1 MPHQCVKC
9 GKVYD
14 DGTKVILKGCTD
26 CKGKMFFYI
35 KKEALEKKRKVVEEL
50 TSREK
55 EQIESDIYDIMGSDI
70 DKEIP
75 IVLDIES
82 ISILKPGKYELDLV
96 NLFKKDH
103 PLIYKLEDGKYV
115 IDLMETFDKFRKE
128 KKEKN

>member
-1 MPHQCVKC
+1 
-9 GKVYD
+9 
-14 DGTKVILKGCTD
+14 
-26 CKGKMFFYI
+26 MFFYI

-82 ISILKPGKYELDLV
+82 INILKPGKYELDLI

-103 PLIYKLEDGKYV
+103 PLIYKLEEGKYV
-115 IDLMETFDKFRKE
+115 IDLMETFDKFRKKEE
-128 KKEKN
+128 KKN